1 MDKKIL
7 LSTIAIVLISSVCY
21 AVPLGGKGSD
31 RKESI
36 KGTFE
41 INGTLSVNGKA
52 VLNGQNYVWPKV
64 SPESAGI
71 TILKNDG
78 TGNLSWK
85 KEQLPGGLQG
95 SLQYND
101 AGAFSGSKDLIWD
114 GTNKALYIGNI
125 PVSLTGHT
133 HNASDI
139 TQGVLSPALG
149 GTGTNDGSINAS
161 QVLSA
166 GTVRTETGFNIKGA
180 NGISA
185 VYDAVSD
192 IRLNGTTVQKKIKR
206 ITVTGGI
213 ITDISAD
220 SDWMDAGTLSAP
232 K

>member
-1 MDKKIL
+1 MKKIL
-7 LSTIAIVLISSVCY
+7 LLAIFIISVASVCH

-52 VLNGQNYVWPKV
+52 ILNGQDYVWPKMPPNV
-64 SPESAGI
+64 SGMSV
-71 TILKNDG
+71 LKNDG
-78 TGNLSWK
+78 TGKLSWE
-85 KEQLPGGLQG
+85 KEQTPGGPQG

-101 AGAFSGSKDLIWD
+101 AGTFSGSKDLIWD
-114 GTNKALYIGNI
+114 GINKALYIGNI

-149 GTGTNDGSINAS
+149 GTGTTDGSINAS
-161 QVLSA
+161 QVTSA
-166 GTVRTETGFNIKGA
+166 GIIRTETGLNIKGA
-180 NGISA
+180 NGVSA
-185 VYDAVSD
+185 VYDVVSD
-192 IRLNGTTVQKKIKR
+192 IRLNGTNVQKKIKR

-220 SDWMDAGTLSAP
+220 SEWMDAGTLSAP